1 MNSSSLPKII
11 FLDTVDSTNTFIAQR
26 LQTDI
31 LPNGYC
37 VAADYQRAG
46 RGQQGNVWESASGQ
60 NLLFSVLLHT
70 QHFPLDRQFV
80 LSKVVSVAIHKFL
93 ADRGIDTKIK
103 YPNDILYGNKKLAGI
118 LIENRIVGKQMTF
131 SIVGVGLNINQTEFV
146 ENKATAISIR
156 QITNRTYDTKTL
168 LAELREAIVTL
179 VSDFDIKKADT
190 YRKPYLDNLFRTD
203 GYYRYEAAGEIF
215 EARAVDVGDEGIL
228 RLVTKS
234 GDERQFYFKQVKFI
248 L

>member
-1 MNSSSLPKII
+1 M
-11 FLDTVDSTNTFIAQR
+11 
-26 LQTDI
+26 
-31 LPNGYC
+31 
-37 VAADYQRAG
+37 
-46 RGQQGNVWESASGQ
+46 
-60 NLLFSVLLHT
+60 LHT
-70 QHFPLDRQFV
+70 QHFPLDRQFL

-118 LIENRIVGKQMTF
+118 LIENRIAGKQMTF

-156 QITNRTYDTKTL
+156 QITNRIYDTKTL
-168 LAELREAIVTL
+168 LAELRKEIVTL
-179 VSDFDIKKADT
+179 VADFDIKKADT
-190 YRKPYLDNLFRTD
+190 YRKPYLDHLFRTD

-215 EARAVDVGDEGIL
+215 EARAVDVGDDGIL
-228 RLVTKS
+228 RLLTKS

>member
-1 MNSSSLPKII
+1 
-11 FLDTVDSTNTFIAQR
+11 
-26 LQTDI
+26 
-31 LPNGYC
+31 
-37 VAADYQRAG
+37 
-46 RGQQGNVWESASGQ
+46 
-60 NLLFSVLLHT
+60 
-70 QHFPLDRQFV
+70 
-80 LSKVVSVAIHKFL
+80 
-93 ADRGIDTKIK
+93 
-103 YPNDILYGNKKLAGI
+103 
-118 LIENRIVGKQMTF
+118 MTF

-168 LAELREAIVTL
+168 LAELRKEIVTL
-179 VSDFDIKKADT
+179 VSDFDIKKVDT

-215 EARAVDVGDEGIL
+215 EARAVDVGDDGIL
-228 RLVTKS
+228 RLLTKS

>member
-46 RGQQGNVWESASGQ
+46 RGQQGN
-60 NLLFSVLLHT
+60 FDVLPLDVMRA
-70 QHFPLDRQFV
+70 LDRQFV

-118 LIENRIVGKQMTF
+118 LIENRITGKQMTF

>member
-1 MNSSSLPKII
+1 MNSSSLPKIV

-46 RGQQGNVWESASGQ
+46 RGQAGNVWESASGQ

-118 LIENRIVGKQMTF
+118 LIENRIAGKQMTF

-156 QITNRTYDTKTL
+156 QITNRAYDTKTL

-179 VSDFDIKKADT
+179 VSEAVSRQPVPNRRILPLRSRRRDFRGTGCRCRRRGNTEAGNKIGRRAAI
-190 YRKPYLDNLFRTD
+190 LFQT
-203 GYYRYEAAGEIF
+203 GK
-215 EARAVDVGDEGIL
+215 V
-228 RLVTKS
+228 
-234 GDERQFYFKQVKFI
+234 YFVEKY
-248 L
+248 